1 MFWMYYQTKVLPIK
15 NVTMWLKFDI
25 NKLHFESF
33 KNNYFQKTHWDFKM
47 IVFFN
52 FEEFWFLQNNNIN
65 L

>member
-1 MFWMYYQTKVLPIK
+1 
-15 NVTMWLKFDI
+15 MWRKFDI

-33 KNNYFQKTHWDFKM
+33 KNSYIFRKLTGILKWLF
-47 IVFFN
+47 VCFFN

>member
-1 MFWMYYQTKVLPIK
+1 
-15 NVTMWLKFDI
+15 MWRKFDI

-33 KNNYFQKTHWDFKM
+33 KNSNIFRKLTGILKWLF
-47 IVFFN
+47 VFFN